1 MTWHSALYIGSVT
14 HQRLRPRRH
23 KLRYSI
29 YNMLFDLDEL
39 NGLAASMRLFSR
51 NRFNLFSFYERDHGD
66 GSDLRAYVDNL
77 LRAAGI
83 TPDGGAVRLL
93 CSPRV
98 LGYAFNPLST
108 YFCYRRDGTLC
119 AILYEVNNTFGQ
131 RHSYFIPVAA
141 SDAQGVIHQRC
152 DKEFYVSPFMDMT
165 MRYSFR
171 VTPPAHTVALGIQ
184 AADENGTMLTAAFAG
199 QRWELSDRALLR
211 IFFAYPLLTLKIIG
225 GIHWEALKLLL
236 KGVRLRQRPALPAQ
250 PVSIVP
256 PV

>member
-1 MTWHSALYIGSVT
+1 
-14 HQRLRPRRH
+14 
-23 KLRYSI
+23 
-29 YNMLFDLDEL
+29 MLFDLDEL
-39 NGLAASMRLFSR
+39 DRLAGSMRLFSR
-51 NRFNLFSFYERDHGD
+51 NRFNLFSFYDRDHGD
-66 GSDLRAYVDNL
+66 GSNLRAYVDGL
-77 LRAAGI
+77 LRAAGM

-98 LGYAFNPLST
+98 LGYVFNPIST
-108 YFCYRRDGTLC
+108 YFCYRRDGTLG

-141 SDAQGVIHQRC
+141 GDDQGVIHQQC
-152 DKEFYVSPFMDMT
+152 DKAFYVSPFMDMA
-165 MRYSFR
+165 MRYSFH
-171 VTPPAHTVALGIQ
+171 VIPPQKKVVLGIQ
-184 AADENGTMLTAAFAG
+184 AADEGGTMLTATFSG
-199 QRWELSDRALLR
+199 RRRELSDRALSR
-211 IFFAYPLLTLKIIG
+211 IFFTYPLLTLKIIG